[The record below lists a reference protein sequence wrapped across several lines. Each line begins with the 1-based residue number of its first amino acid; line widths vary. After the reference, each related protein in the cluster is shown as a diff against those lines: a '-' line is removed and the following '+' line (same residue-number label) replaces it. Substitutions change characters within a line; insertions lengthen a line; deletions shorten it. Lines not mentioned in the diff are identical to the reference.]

1 MRLKRYLTAL
11 LAAAALLAQ
20 SCIKNDIPYPE
31 VEINITGVEG
41 RGFTVASIDVTTR
54 TVTLSLEEQTDMGAV
69 EIDKVTLG
77 VVSHSTSLT
86 NEELLAQV
94 RSSRELTGTF
104 DLRTPL
110 YVTLSLYQSFE
121 WSIVAEQ
128 NIERRFSVAG
138 QIGASQFDVPNR
150 TVVANVPQG
159 TDLSALQVNELK
171 LGPADITTYS
181 PTLEELSGTSFET
194 VRFVDVTCFGQTE
207 RWILHVVPVDV
218 TVMLTQV
225 DAWSKVI
232 WLYGAGVEGRKMGFR
247 YRVKGSEEWLEVPDV
262 EVDGGSFKARLKAE
276 AETDY
281 EVVAYADDDL
291 SEPRSVRTEATW
303 TLPNGGFEEWT
314 APDLNIT
321 PKRKYWLPY
330 LLDGG
335 TPFWDTGNKGSTTL
349 SESDNISIPENDP
362 RPGSTGTRSAHL
374 TSKWVVLKFAAG
386 NLFTGEY
393 FATKGTN
400 GVVGFGRP
408 CGYRP
413 TALHGWV
420 KFKGGK
426 INRVGSVP
434 VGVDIQQGVTDDNGI
449 IYIALGTWTPE
460 KYGVWVD
467 YITRDFYGTND
478 VPIAVYTGDKSSF
491 FNAQGPDV
499 VGYGEKVMVE
509 NIDEWTEFTIPIE
522 YTSTDR
528 VPTHIL
534 IVCSSSRWG
543 DYFTGCDKSE
553 LWVGDFELIY
563 D

>member
-41 RGFTVASIDVTTR
+41 RGFTVASIDATTR

-262 EVDGGSFKARLKAE
+262 EVDGGSFKARLNAE

-291 SEPRSVRTEATW
+291 SQHPHR
-303 TLPNGGFEEWT
+303 G
-314 APDLNIT
+314 DLDT
-321 PKRKYWLPY
+321 PQRWL
-330 LLDGG
+330 
-335 TPFWDTGNKGSTTL
+335 
-349 SESDNISIPENDP
+349 
-362 RPGSTGTRSAHL
+362 R
-374 TSKWVVLKFAAG
+374 
-386 NLFTGEY
+386 
-393 FATKGTN
+393 
-400 GVVGFGRP
+400 
-408 CGYRP
+408 
-413 TALHGWV
+413 
-420 KFKGGK
+420 
-426 INRVGSVP
+426 
-434 VGVDIQQGVTDDNGI
+434 GVDGARPQHHPQAQILA
-449 IYIALGTWTPE
+449 ALPARR
-460 KYGVWVD
+460 
-467 YITRDFYGTND
+467 RD
-478 VPIAVYTGDKSSF
+478 ALL
-491 FNAQGPDV
+491 
-499 VGYGEKVMVE
+499 GYG
-509 NIDEWTEFTIPIE
+509 
-522 YTSTDR
+522 
-528 VPTHIL
+528 
-534 IVCSSSRWG
+534 
-543 DYFTGCDKSE
+543 
-553 LWVGDFELIY
+553 
-563 D
+563 